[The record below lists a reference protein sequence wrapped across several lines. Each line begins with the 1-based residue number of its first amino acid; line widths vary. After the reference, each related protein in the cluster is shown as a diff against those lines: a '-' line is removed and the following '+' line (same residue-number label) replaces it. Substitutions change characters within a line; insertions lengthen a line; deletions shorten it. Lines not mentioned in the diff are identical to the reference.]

1 MKVKARTFSGT
12 TSNEVTQREIT
23 NRALARKAAAEG
35 FVLLKNEGHFLPAQ
49 KVERLHCMVRG
60 QSKPSREVP
69 VRVMSMSVIM

>member
-35 FVLLKNEGHFLPAQ
+35 FVLLKNEGHFLPAP
-49 KVERLHCMVRG
+49 KGGKIALYGAGAVKL
-60 QSKPSREVP
+60 SREVP

>member
-12 TSNEVTQREIT
+12 TSNEVTQREIA

-35 FVLLKNEGHFLPAQ
+35 FVRLQ